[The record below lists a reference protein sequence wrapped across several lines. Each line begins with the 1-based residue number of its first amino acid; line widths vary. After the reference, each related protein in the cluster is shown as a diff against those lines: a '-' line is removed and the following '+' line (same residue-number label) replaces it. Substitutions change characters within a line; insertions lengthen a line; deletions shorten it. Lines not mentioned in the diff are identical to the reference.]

1 MAPKKQNGTN
11 DQKSNGNESF
21 MAAFDSELLSFKNK
35 LRIVRKVGL
44 RIKIG
49 VAHKLCWQL
58 NGLVAEM
65 LPNISAITWK

>member
-49 VAHKLCWQL
+49 VAHKLC
-58 NGLVAEM
+58 
-65 LPNISAITWK
+65 